1 MVTPP
6 PDGSVESIEVDVRL
20 DERGRVCPLPV
31 IALGKAAASA
41 PGGAVI
47 ALLSDDAAAAYDI
60 PAWCSMRGADY
71 LGSIDRG
78 DHAEYIVRTANSEP
92 ANSEPADSEPAD
104 SDPKE
109 RIDD

>member
-1 MVTPP
+1 MVTPF
-6 PDGSVESIEVDVRL
+6 PDGSAEGIEVDVRL

-60 PAWCSMRGADY
+60 PAWCSMRGANY

-78 DHAEYIVRTANSEP
+78 DHAEYIVRTG
-92 ANSEPADSEPAD
+92 NSEPADR
-104 SDPKE
+104 DPKE